1 MKKVLEAV
9 SIFIVV
15 FVIIMGITVTSFK
28 IGEISANHSSKSSTD
43 TVTVVRID
51 TILFEK
57 VVPKQVTFVKTI
69 RDTLYSTD
77 TVLTEVYIPIN
88 RYVFKDSLYSA
99 EISGYRVSL
108 DKMEVYNREVTNT
121 VTNTV
126 IKRVPKRWGLGI
138 QAGYGVGTNGV
149 QPYIG
154 VGLSYNVFVF

>member
-1 MKKVLEAV
+1 MKALYIG
-9 SIFIVV
+9 SVV
-15 FVIIMGITVTSFK
+15 FVLSFCA
-28 IGEISANHSSKSSTD
+28 IFFFLGRISVNKPTETHRD

-88 RYVFKDSLYSA
+88 RYVFQDTLYRA

-108 DKMEVYNREVTNT
+108 DKMEVFNREVTNT

-126 IKRVPKRWGLGI
+126 IKRVPKRWGLGVS
-138 QAGYGVGTNGV
+138 AGYSFTPQGFQPYVGVGVN
-149 QPYIG
+149 
-154 VGLSYNVFVF
+154 YNVISF

>member
-28 IGEISANHSSKSSTD
+28 IGEISANHSSKSFTD

-77 TVLTEVYIPIN
+77 TVLTEVYVPIN
-88 RYVFKDSLYSA
+88 RYVFQDTLYRA

-108 DKMEVYNREVTNT
+108 DKMEVFNREVTNT

-126 IKRVPKRWGLGI
+126 IKRVPKRWGLGVS
-138 QAGYGVGTNGV
+138 AGYSFTPQGF

-154 VGLSYNVFVF
+154 VGVNYNVISF

>member
-1 MKKVLEAV
+1 MKTTLVILGVLIFGMLSFLWGSYTGV
-9 SIFIVV
+9 SRV
-15 FVIIMGITVTSFK
+15 
-28 IGEISANHSSKSSTD
+28 ESSTD

-51 TILFEK
+51 TVMFEK

-69 RDTLYSTD
+69 RDTLISTD

-88 RYVFKDSLYSA
+88 RYVFSDSLYSA

-108 DKMEVYNREVTNT
+108 DKMEVFNREVTNT

-126 IKRVPKRWGLGI
+126 IKRVPKRWGLGVS
-138 QAGYGVGTNGV
+138 AGYSYTPVGF

-154 VGLSYNVFVF
+154 VGVNYNVISF